1 MSLRIITDCRIEELA
16 EKLVAELK
24 SAREEKGRFEFLK
37 VSVANPNLGNWLK
50 MKVLAKVPELSAGVE
65 MPFLTEELERILR
78 QNCEPGVE
86 IVSGRDYPLL
96 ILNILMK
103 EDREDFV
110 PFCKY
115 VKEGH
120 YQPGPLTIVS
130 QREARRAV
138 RLANR
143 LGQLI
148 DDYEATD
155 YLRLLDEQ
163 KGNGEV
169 YRGEAALVDA
179 MKDVSSLR
187 KIFDSVKNR
196 APKGPAEKIVLF
208 GHTSLTSIQK
218 EMLEWVAQTHEVVRF
233 QPTVRVQAQEGVNV
247 CVADAPGIRREVE
260 MVHEKILKAVW
271 DHNENGKPI
280 RKKGMSFS
288 DIAVLVADMPR
299 YRPMIES
306 VFEERGQIPYGLI
319 DATTRD
325 YSTYLDGFLAL
336 MDIARYGL
344 NRARLFAALDNPCV
358 QRAMDFSREDVVA
371 WRTLADRIGAYEGFD
386 SADSDERNVSGLFNW
401 AWAMQRLRLGLVA
414 DRLRLELVADWLR
427 LRLEADRLRLR
438 LEADTLDELPLE
450 ALAGD
455 SVERFSEVVETLHR
469 SLSALNGRRA
479 LCSSR
484 DEKTWPSTWSGIL
497 HAIMDQFLAVDADD
511 SVEAIVRAQI
521 VRTLNGLTVIEGEQS
536 YRLPVAVVENS
547 VAGTECA
554 KGGYLRHGVTI
565 GGLRSLAHVP
575 FKRIFV
581 IGLSEGSIPARDS
594 HSTLDVRNELTKE
607 ARIDRGETLA
617 SEEDRARFMAAVSS
631 AREELVLSY
640 PRIDLQTD
648 EKLYPSPLVAEAA
661 GASAAVE
668 HIALV
673 DGRPCPE
680 DAPTVLA
687 ESAALEKVQLETPT
701 AKDFAA
707 LVKDPFHAVFTRR
720 FKIAESK
727 WREKQSVE
735 ASPLGIGGEMTRY
748 ALEEAAVT
756 QTLAAAFV
764 TAQMQGAMPS
774 SFLGEFAKKKM
785 DGAVNWAKASV
796 RDEDRRLLK
805 GGGAGHDIALICRH
819 FNKGAD
825 KQPITIPPSCVL
837 EPLYQELTR
846 FVSLGRGGEFA
857 FKVRVVALGQ
867 CVATWEW
874 RLQDET
880 ARQHLSDLREWYGKI
895 PPTIGRTKVH
905 WPNTTVETGY
915 DALRKALCQIENLPK
930 EGAWDDM
937 ASGLGLP
944 GSGTVIDQSLN
955 RWRRPPTG
963 DELESMYNQIFK
975 VAMSGKMMVEESE
988 GQHE

>member
-1 MSLRIITDCRIEELA
+1 MAVHFIEDTRIEELA

-24 SAREEKGRFEFLK
+24 SERAEKGRFEFLK

-78 QNCEPGVE
+78 ENGEPGLE

-103 EDREDFV
+103 EGREEFA

-115 VKEGH
+115 VKEEH
-120 YQPGPLTIVS
+120 YQPGPLTIIS

-155 YLRLLDEQ
+155 YLSLLGEQ
-163 KGNGEV
+163 KGEGEV
-169 YRGEAALVDA
+169 YRGEAALIDA
-179 MKDVSSLR
+179 MQNVSSLR
-187 KIFDSVKNR
+187 KVFDSVKDR
-196 APKGPAEKIVLF
+196 PPRGPAEKIILF

-218 EMLEWVAQTHEVVRF
+218 EMLEWVARTHEVIWF
-233 QPTVRVQAQEGVNV
+233 QPMVGMRAQEGVSV

-260 MVHEKILKAVW
+260 MVHEKILNAVW
-271 DHNENGKPI
+271 DHNEDGTPI
-280 RKKGMSFS
+280 RKEDVSFS
-288 DIAVLVADMPR
+288 DIAVLVTDMPK
-299 YRPMIES
+299 YRSMIES
-306 VFEERGQIPYGLI
+306 VFEERGQIPYGLV

-344 NRARLFAALDNPCV
+344 NRTRLFAALDNPCV
-358 QRAMDFSREDVVA
+358 QRAMGFSREDVVA
-371 WRTLADRIGAYEGFD
+371 WRTLADRLGAYEGFD
-386 SADSDERNVSGLFNW
+386 PADSDEGNVSGRFNW
-401 AWAMQRLRLGLVA
+401 AWALQRLRLGLVA
-414 DRLRLELVADWLR
+414 N
-427 LRLEADRLRLR
+427 
-438 LEADTLDELPLE
+438 TLDGLPLE

-455 SVERFSEVVETLHR
+455 SAERFSEVVETLHR
-469 SLSALNGRRA
+469 SLSALNGTRA

-484 DEKTWPSTWSGIL
+484 DEKTWPSTWAGML
-497 HAIMDQFLAVDADD
+497 HTVMDQFLVIDADD

-521 VRTLNGLTVIEGEQS
+521 VRILNGLTVIEGEQS
-536 YRLPVAVVENS
+536 YRLPVAVVEDS
-547 VAGTECA
+547 VAGMECA

-581 IGLSEGSIPARDS
+581 IGLSEGAIPTRDS
-594 HSTLDVRNELTKE
+594 HSTLDVRSELTKE
-607 ARIDRGETLA
+607 ERIEHGETLA

-661 GASAAVE
+661 GSSVVVE
-668 HIALV
+668 HVALI

-680 DAPTVLA
+680 DARIAKP
-687 ESAALEKVQLETPT
+687 ESCASEKVELGMPT

-707 LVKDPFHAVFTRR
+707 LVKDPLHAVLTRR

-727 WREKQSVE
+727 GREKEVAE
-735 ASPLGIGGEMTRY
+735 ASPLGVGGEMTRY
-748 ALEEAAVT
+748 ALEEAAVA
-756 QTLAAAFV
+756 QTLDAHFE
-764 TAQMQGAMPS
+764 TAQMQGAIPV
-774 SFLGEFAKKKM
+774 SFLGEFVKKKM
-785 DGAVNWAKASV
+785 DGVADWAKASV
-796 RDEDRRLLK
+796 HDEDRLILK
-805 GGGAGHDIALICRH
+805 GGGAGRGIAVICRR
-819 FNKGAD
+819 FNRDDEKN
-825 KQPITIPPSCVL
+825 PITIPPSCVL
-837 EPLYQELTR
+837 VPLYRELTR
-846 FVSLGRGGEFA
+846 FVSSGRAGEFT
-857 FKVRVVALGQ
+857 FRVRVVALEQ
-867 CVATWEW
+867 WVATWEW
-874 RLQDET
+874 RLQGET
-880 ARQHLSDLREWYGKI
+880 VEQHLSDLRKWYGEI
-895 PPTIGRTKVH
+895 PPTIGRAKEH
-905 WPNTTVETGY
+905 SPNAGVETGY
-915 DALRKALCQIENLPK
+915 DALRKTLCQIENLQK
-930 EGAWDDM
+930 DAFSWDDM
-937 ASGLGLP
+937 AQKLGLP

-963 DELESMYNQIFK
+963 AELKRMYDQIFK
-975 VAMSGKMMVEESE
+975 VAMSGTMMTEESE